1 MLSTGYYKHYLC
13 FLNVLN
19 YIYQHSP
26 NPYICYKT
34 LPTLATLFTIR
45 LLRVCNKLFKI
56 VSLLSVYT
64 RRQAFLRVL
73 KFFEKGHTY
82 CFYPNILS
90 EAAIER
96 CSIVNNLEKC
106 ILRTSIF
113 KYQYCQHL
121 KGIKTSPYSKGIRKN

>member
-1 MLSTGYYKHYLC
+1 MFAGTTYFLQEAKLSTNLKVLQLIKELMLSTGYYKHYLC

-34 LPTLATLFTIR
+34 LSTLVTLSTMR
-45 LLRVCNKLFKI
+45 LLRVRNELFKR

-73 KFFEKGHTY
+73 KFSEKGHIY
-82 CFYPNILS
+82 CFYPKHAL
-90 EAAIER
+90 
-96 CSIVNNLEKC
+96 L
-106 ILRTSIF
+106 
-113 KYQYCQHL
+113 
-121 KGIKTSPYSKGIRKN
+121 